1 MIVVSPFST
10 QRNRNGT
17 IDYNLRDESDIR
29 QYVHFVLKGNK
40 TRRPLY
46 STARGFRAYPSNSN
60 DIVNEILTIQQ
71 LYNKLS
77 GLRVRGLVIAVSK
90 DELSAP
96 FESQQIIRIADPHY
110 SRSIPNNTF
119 LNGFQTSYGIFDMGA
134 CYEIYYAIN
143 TVSFVNGMKFH
154 QNNTD
159 ILAMQQLC
167 AETVVAEVTGRFL
180 QQPFNF
186 DSLEYA

>member
-96 FESQQIIRIADPHY
+96 FESQQIIRIADRF
-110 SRSIPNNTF
+110 SDCIF